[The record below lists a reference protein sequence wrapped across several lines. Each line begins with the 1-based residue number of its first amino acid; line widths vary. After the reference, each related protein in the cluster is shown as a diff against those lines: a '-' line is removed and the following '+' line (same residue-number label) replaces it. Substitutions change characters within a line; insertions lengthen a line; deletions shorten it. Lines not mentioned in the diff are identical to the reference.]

1 MPKIACKTLLLMLLC
16 IAVLPATPSSAALT
30 PFPAPYQAYSGLEV
44 SKPAADKLRSIAQ
57 RFWWNQSPKC
67 SEIRLFMTSD
77 SVTAQLSQK
86 TNAGGFAMLP
96 CAVAFNARQFV
107 LGWDY
112 QALIY
117 ACNLYVHEYGHLLGI
132 GHVPGWRS
140 VMIEANFTQNAVVP
154 GCMRAFLPPDKFTEW
169 VDNYGAP
176 VFLKPYR

>member
-1 MPKIACKTLLLMLLC
+1 
-16 IAVLPATPSSAALT
+16 
-30 PFPAPYQAYSGLEV
+30 
-44 SKPAADKLRSIAQ
+44 
-57 RFWWNQSPKC
+57 
-67 SEIRLFMTSD
+67 
-77 SVTAQLSQK
+77 
-86 TNAGGFAMLP
+86 MLP

-140 VMIEANFTQNAVVP
+140 VMIEANFTENAVVP